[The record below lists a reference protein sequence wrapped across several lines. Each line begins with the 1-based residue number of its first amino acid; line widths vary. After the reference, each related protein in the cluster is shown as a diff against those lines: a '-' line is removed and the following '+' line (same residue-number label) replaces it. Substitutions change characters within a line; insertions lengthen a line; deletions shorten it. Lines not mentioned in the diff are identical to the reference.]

1 MKKMNLR
8 IADLRR
14 KKKITQKELAEAMG
28 VSFQTI
34 SKWEKGVNLPDITIL
49 PAMAEYF
56 KVSIDQLMGVVPLQG
71 EEYMVEKTG
80 TGQFWEQ
87 KLEYLLRTRRSS
99 WNEDYMQFLV
109 EKVWKIDKPVK
120 VLDCGCGYGFLG
132 LLLMPLLPK
141 GSTYT
146 GIDLAERLLEE
157 GQKLFADKDYE
168 VRFLHKDVYDYHVKE
183 QYDLVISQGVLRHLD
198 TPEAFLQKMI
208 EFAKKDA
215 HVVCIDANREFECDG
230 LYVDGMD
237 YFWLCKHDGMDAHWR
252 TELEQQ
258 GRDYAVAI
266 RTAHMMQK
274 LGLKEVDVR
283 MKDKVAFVTPAQEDY
298 EQTKKDFL
306 DYNDW
311 NTGLSP
317 QEMENTIHFLM
328 NHGMSRKE
336 ATDYCTRNI
345 RIAEFFQLHPDA
357 GYTFAKGTMISYGK
371 K

>member
-14 KKKITQKELAEAMG
+14 EKKITQKELADAMG

-34 SKWEKGVNLPDITIL
+34 SKWEKGVNLPDITFL

-56 KVSIDQLMGVVPLQG
+56 KVSIDQLMGMVPLNN
-71 EEYMVEKTG
+71 EEYIKEKTG

-87 KLEYLLRTRRSS
+87 KLEYLLRTRRNS
-99 WNEDYMQFLV
+99 WNEDYVQFLV
-109 EKVWKIDKPVK
+109 DKVWKIDKPMK
-120 VLDCGCGYGFLG
+120 VLDLGCGFGFLG
-132 LLLMPLLPK
+132 LLFMPFLPK

-146 GIDLAERLLEE
+146 GIDLAENLLKE
-157 GQKLFADKDYE
+157 GEKLFADKDYE
-168 VRFLHKDVYDYHVKE
+168 VRFIHKDVYEYHAKE
-183 QYDLVISQGVLRHLD
+183 QYDLVICQGVLRHLD

-237 YFWLCKHDGMDAHWR
+237 YFWLCKHDGMEAHWR

-266 RTAHMMQK
+266 RTAHMMRK
-274 LGLKEVDVR
+274 LGLREVSVR
-283 MKDKVAFVTPAQEDY
+283 MKDQVDFVTPQRDDY
-298 EQTKKDFL
+298 EQLKQDFL
-306 DYNDW
+306 EFNDW
-311 NTGLSP
+311 NAGLSP
-317 QEMENTIHFLM
+317 QEQENSIRFLM

-336 ATDYCTRNI
+336 ATDYCNRNVKI
-345 RIAEFFQLHPDA
+345 SEYFQLHPDA
-357 GYTFAKGTMISYGK
+357 GYTFVKGTMISYGK